1 MKPFRTRRVI
11 ALLLLTAVSVLA
23 TPASAEGPSIWE
35 YQGATGTVLLLGSVH
50 VLRQQDYPL
59 PAAVEAAY
67 AAADTLVMEID
78 TSSLDPL
85 SAQMLITGMG
95 SLEPGRSMSSVMGQ
109 KDFDRASRLASEMGF
124 DLALMQQFE
133 PWFAALTIMNLQMM
147 RMGFNPQIG
156 LESHL
161 SGQAARDGKPIVG
174 LETMEFQ
181 LQLFDAMPERVQS
194 DLLLQTL
201 EEAGTMEKEMDAM
214 IRAWRAG
221 DAAALARIMGENFA
235 EYPDVY
241 EALVTRRNR
250 NWAGQ
255 IVEMADRPGTHL
267 VVVGALHLV
276 GKDSLIRMLEQK
288 GRRVNRWRAA
298 D

>member
-1 MKPFRTRRVI
+1 MTTFDTRR
-11 ALLLLTAVSVLA
+11 ALAPLLLLAVAALA
-23 TPASAEGPSIWE
+23 TPARAEGPSIWE
-35 YQGATGTVLLLGSVH
+35 YQGAAGTVLMLGSVH

-95 SLEPGRSMSSVMGQ
+95 SLEPDRSMRSVMGQ
-109 KDFDRASRLASEMGF
+109 RDFDRASQLASEMGI
-124 DLALMQQFE
+124 DLTLMQQFE

-147 RMGFNPQIG
+147 KMGFNPQIG

-161 SGQAARDGKPIVG
+161 SGQAVRDGKPIAG

-181 LQLFDAMPERVQS
+181 LRLFDAMPERVQS

-201 EEAGTMEKEMDAM
+201 EEAGTMETEMDAM

-221 DAAALARIMGENFA
+221 DSAALARMMGKNFA

-250 NWAGQ
+250 DWSGKV
-255 IVEMADRPGTHL
+255 VEMGERPGTHL

-276 GKDSLIRMLEQK
+276 GKDSLIKMLEQK
-288 GRRVNRWRAA
+288 GQRVNRWRPA

>member
-1 MKPFRTRRVI
+1 MKTFRTRRTI
-11 ALLLLTAVSVLA
+11 ALMLLTAVSALA

-59 PAAVEAAY
+59 PASVDSAY

-109 KDFDRASRLASEMGF
+109 RDFDRASRLASEIGI

-250 NWAGQ
+250 DWAGQ

>member
-1 MKPFRTRRVI
+1 MRTPRTRH
-11 ALLLLTAVSVLA
+11 AFATLLLLAVTALA
-23 TPASAEGPSIWE
+23 MPARAQGPSIWE
-35 YQGATGTVLLLGSVH
+35 YRGAAGTVLMLGSVH
-50 VLRQQDYPL
+50 VLREQDYPL
-59 PAAVEAAY
+59 PASVEAAY
-67 AAADTLVMEID
+67 ARADTLVMEID

-95 SLEPGRSMSSVMGQ
+95 SLEPDRSMRSVMGDR
-109 KDFDRASRLASEMGF
+109 DFDRATRLAGELGI
-124 DLALMQQFE
+124 DLTLMQQFE

-161 SGQAARDGKPIVG
+161 SGLAARDGKQIVG

-181 LQLFDAMPERVQS
+181 LRLFDAMPERVQS

-201 EEAGTMEKEMDAM
+201 EEAGSMETEMDAM
-214 IRAWRAG
+214 IRAWRGG
-221 DAAALARIMGENFA
+221 DSAALARIMGKNFA
-235 EYPDVY
+235 DYPDVY
-241 EALVTRRNR
+241 ESLVSRRNR
-250 NWAGQ
+250 DWADKV
-255 IVEMADRPGTHL
+255 VEIGARPGTHL

-288 GRRVNRWRAA
+288 GQRVKRWPAG

>member
-1 MKPFRTRRVI
+1 MKTFHTRR
-11 ALLLLTAVSVLA
+11 AFAPLLLIAVLALA
-23 TPASAEGPSIWE
+23 TPARAEGPSIWE
-35 YQGATGTVLLLGSVH
+35 YQGATGTVLMLGSVH

-59 PAAVEAAY
+59 PASVEAAY

-109 KDFDRASRLASEMGF
+109 RDFDRASRLASEMGF

-161 SGQAARDGKPIVG
+161 SGQATRDGKPIVG

-214 IRAWRAG
+214 IAAWRTG
-221 DAAALARIMGENFA
+221 DSAALARIMGKNFA

-250 NWAGQ
+250 DWAGQ
-255 IVEMADRPGTHL
+255 VVEMAQRPGTHL